1 MKRPAFQFYPS
12 DWLRDTALRSC
23 STGARGL
30 WIDMICYM
38 HEGNPYG
45 HLKVADKVI
54 LPANLARMV
63 GETLEV
69 VEGWLEELRH
79 AGVYDTAEDGS
90 IYSRRMIRDENL
102 RQIRAN
108 GGKLGGNPNLKS
120 KGKVNL
126 EDNHKVNQEV
136 KQKPTPSSSSSSS
149 SSSSTKNTATVVAT
163 PDGVSS
169 EVWEEFVK
177 QRKIKKAQITGLVL
191 IGIQREADK
200 AGYTLENALKEVVL
214 RGWTSFKAEWVAEKP
229 MIGNRK
235 DVVFTT
241 VPSSMV
247 RDPAL
252 VKLDEDSKKVAPP
265 SPEILARLRA
275 VKGG

>member
-1 MKRPAFQFYPS
+1 MKRPSFQFYPS

-30 WIDMICYM
+30 WIDMICFM

-45 HLKVADKVI
+45 YLKVGNKVI
-54 LPANLARMV
+54 LAENLARMV
-63 GETLEV
+63 GLTIEEV
-69 VEGWLEELRH
+69 EDYLAELKE
-79 AGVYDTAEDGS
+79 ANVFDFDADGA

-102 RQIRAN
+102 RNIRAS
-108 GGKLGGNPNLKS
+108 GGKLGGNPALMS
-120 KGKVNL
+120 KNKVNL
-126 EDNHKVNQEV
+126 KDNQKVENEVNQN
-136 KQKPTPSSSSSSS
+136 PTPSSSSS

>member
-69 VEGWLEELRH
+69 VEGWLEELCH

-108 GGKLGGNPNLKS
+108 GGKLGGNPNLKP
-120 KGKVNL
+120 KDKVNL
-126 EDNHKVNQEV
+126 EDNQKVN
-136 KQKPTPSSSSSSS
+136 QKPTPSSSSSSS
-149 SSSSTKNTATVVAT
+149 SSSSKERATVVACP
-163 PDGVSS
+163 PDVSQQ
-169 EVWEEFVK
+169 VW
-177 QRKIKKAQITGLVL
+177 QDWLQLRKTKKASVTETVVKGA
-191 IGIQREADK
+191 RSEAAK
-200 AGYTLENALKEVVL
+200 LNWTLEQFLVEWCT
-214 RGWTSFKAEWVAEKP
+214 RGSQGMKAEWVAEKNNSLTKTGQ
-229 MIGNRK
+229 MNQ
-235 DVVFTT
+235 T
-241 VPSSMV
+241 VMSGLTRGLMGSGQN
-247 RDPAL
+247 
-252 VKLDEDSKKVAPP
+252 VKFIE
-265 SPEILARLRA
+265 
-275 VKGG
+275 G